1 MNAGNIH
8 IVKVRKPLVPN
19 RFDAPWLVHARGR
32 EKLREIPDFRIP
44 WRVRTAMGDDP
55 EAYFRASWLPPHGW
69 TLHER
74 VDDQEW

>member
-1 MNAGNIH
+1 MNARRTH

-19 RFDAPWLVHARGR
+19 RFNAP
-32 EKLREIPDFRIP
+32 
-44 WRVRTAMGDDP
+44 
-55 EAYFRASWLPPHGW
+55 WLPPHGW